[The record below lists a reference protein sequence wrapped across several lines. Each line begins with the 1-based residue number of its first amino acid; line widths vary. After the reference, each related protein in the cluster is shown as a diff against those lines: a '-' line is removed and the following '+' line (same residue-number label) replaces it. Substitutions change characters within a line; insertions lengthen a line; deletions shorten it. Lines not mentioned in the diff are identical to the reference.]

1 MRGFLALSWF
11 PCGRLPAGDEA
22 KPNRRAKLHEK
33 GQKCTL
39 LHGLDFNPSDS
50 GTPLFLPELL
60 TGVQSLRGVGGVF
73 SKLYKVPF

>member
-1 MRGFLALSWF
+1 MSWL

-39 LHGLDFNPSDS
+39 LHGLDFDPSPS
-50 GTPLFLPELL
+50 NSRTPLFFPELL
-60 TGVQSLRGVGGVF
+60 TGVRSLHRVDGVY
-73 SKLYKVPF
+73 SKL